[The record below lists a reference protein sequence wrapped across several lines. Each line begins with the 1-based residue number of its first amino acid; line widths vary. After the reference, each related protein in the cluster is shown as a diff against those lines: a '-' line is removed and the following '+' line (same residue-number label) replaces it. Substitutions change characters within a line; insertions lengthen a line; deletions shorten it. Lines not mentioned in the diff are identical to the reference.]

1 MEVELGAIRAS
12 WLLMLLI
19 SPVFSL
25 EGMNAPLHITRQN
38 SGDIFSQGSQ
48 TVAGDACSDE
58 MCVGLSSGTAAAL
71 STQERCTC
79 RCHPHLPAFRE
90 DLRICVDDI
99 HECVLAPFVGGSTSQ
114 QIPFVFLPLKGQ
126 IIHPSKEISFA
137 GIRTPVCAV
146 SGAKFLTETGWVD
159 LRNPL
164 DTDVPFRL
172 YRDEGRTFLQ
182 WIGEPDLRNKM
193 SGRLVLV
200 YLMCRDLGNNDEL
213 TSPVQTLFSPCVS
226 FRVVGTPTKHLN
238 NVSEVAFFPDAHA
251 ASNSESSHLSLS
263 EYVAIG
269 ICSILLG
276 LIYVAS
282 VFLYLHLKKRHAS
295 KNDVID
301 PDSQSLAA
309 AEEGVVKN
317 NPLLS
322 MVAHFAPPDNI
333 YSDSTSSDT
342 DATPD
347 ILQNHDEKMKNMQI
361 TSALVHPQH
370 HQRSYDHYGNGIELG
385 HQESPSIERLPEE
398 NVSIVETLENRED
411 RPETLRAITGTAR
424 KKLYFN
430 PAYFEPQLLLA
441 PPPAAIEFLYKIREV
456 ITIAKQKMESKRFT
470 PSLIVIPEEDNNPSY
485 DSSYEFT
492 KPVSRR
498 SSVISLKR
506 ENSRRKTC
514 TGCPGCEPQDFKT
527 LCGKLPEFPSLAA
540 CHNCTTTSDSKQQ
553 SIRRWLE
560 NVPILKSN
568 SDDISQEETHQ
579 GKLPKRL
586 RSPTRSLPP
595 TGVQSPERVMSPRP
609 ASERGISP
617 DREHRAVIKAVKPKE
632 KKIVI
637 KPKLSPPPLPEA
649 VKEIN
654 NNVIQEENDY
664 DVIPPQETRDVK
676 MNFPPPDMICEA
688 MVVDNKVELNRI
700 PTLTK
705 KQMNA
710 VINELT
716 VHRNNLMND
725 ETTKPDGCSN
735 LIEYETDSLERS
747 VNKGYHTPS
756 EYAEI
761 SSSHPSPSL
770 STALPMDE
778 EMTMRNAIINKKTG
792 NMTISKINMESLQED
807 DHDYE
812 LIVMKKGALLDS
824 GLYRLPELL
833 QRNNGY
839 SLVSEVYVNN
849 GYNYGSTPSTPTG
862 SNCST
867 LEKRTLKVR
876 YDGGT
881 DKPGKLLIE
890 VEDCPDNYIPVYE
903 SDSFEADTLDRKPS
917 KLKLQRFDSVNKENE
932 YIDSLERPHNQIL
945 LRTTGSFRKD
955 TVTSVTD
962 DDVSG
967 NFNRV
972 FGSLREIFEAK
983 TKGLMIRQD
992 SNDALNKLNDEEGR
1006 LLTLEERHSRRQRKT
1021 NGNGGNV
1028 QPDVIPPPPHDNT
1041 PIYEHPKPPRKVIL
1055 GENQMPILPPKNGK
1069 PRSADQ
1075 KKTPAPSNETVVD
1088 TPEKHVDDDY
1098 EICLVQKNK
1107 KDGNILTSFIQAEDI
1122 ILKKGNND
1130 QFILHNT
1137 NNSMNFRLP
1146 VKTLQSFMSVDDL
1159 KNNKNKKTW
1168 RTALKPE
1175 DSGYLSTDS
1184 NDSINKRK
1192 TQQSVDNTGGGS
1204 ETDESLGDGHSESGA
1219 ESVETHSVFFGRFHR
1234 QPMSLPGYGSVDSGV
1249 MGVDDGHDSTDSE
1262 NISYTTVVPVTNG
1275 GSLKK

>member
-1 MEVELGAIRAS
+1 MSR
-12 WLLMLLI
+12 
-19 SPVFSL
+19 
-25 EGMNAPLHITRQN
+25 
-38 SGDIFSQGSQ
+38 
-48 TVAGDACSDE
+48 
-58 MCVGLSSGTAAAL
+58 
-71 STQERCTC
+71 
-79 RCHPHLPAFRE
+79 
-90 DLRICVDDI
+90 
-99 HECVLAPFVGGSTSQ
+99 TS
-114 QIPFVFLPLKGQ
+114 K
-126 IIHPSKEISFA
+126 SRRKNEK
-137 GIRTPVCAV
+137 R
-146 SGAKFLTETGWVD
+146 
-159 LRNPL
+159 
-164 DTDVPFRL
+164 
-172 YRDEGRTFLQ
+172 
-182 WIGEPDLRNKM
+182 
-193 SGRLVLV
+193 
-200 YLMCRDLGNNDEL
+200 
-213 TSPVQTLFSPCVS
+213 
-226 FRVVGTPTKHLN
+226 KHN
-238 NVSEVAFFPDAHA
+238 
-251 ASNSESSHLSLS
+251 
-263 EYVAIG
+263 
-269 ICSILLG
+269 
-276 LIYVAS
+276 
-282 VFLYLHLKKRHAS
+282 R
-295 KNDVID
+295 
-301 PDSQSLAA
+301 
-309 AEEGVVKN
+309 
-317 NPLLS
+317 
-322 MVAHFAPPDNI
+322 
-333 YSDSTSSDT
+333 
-342 DATPD
+342 
-347 ILQNHDEKMKNMQI
+347 
-361 TSALVHPQH
+361 
-370 HQRSYDHYGNGIELG
+370 RSYDQYGNGIELG
-385 HQESPSIERLPEE
+385 HQESLLIERLPEQ
-398 NVSIVETLENRED
+398 NLSIVETLKNRED
-411 RPETLRAITGTAR
+411 TPETLRAITGTAR
-424 KKLYFN
+424 TKLYFN

-441 PPPAAIEFLYKIREV
+441 PPPAAIEFLNKIREE
-456 ITIAKQKMESKRFT
+456 ITIAKQKMKSERFT
-470 PSLIVIPEEDNNPSY
+470 PSLPVIPEEDNDPSY

-492 KPVSRR
+492 KPVSPRT
-498 SSVISLKR
+498 SIISLKR
-506 ENSRRKTC
+506 ENIRRKTC
-514 TGCPGCEPQDFKT
+514 TGCPDCEPQDFKT
-527 LCGKLPEFPSLAA
+527 LCGKLPEIPSLAA

-579 GKLPKRL
+579 DKLPKRL

-595 TGVQSPERVMSPRP
+595 TGLQSPERVMSPRP

-664 DVIPPQETRDVK
+664 DVTSPQETRNVK
-676 MNFPPPDMICEA
+676 MSFPLPDMIEA
-688 MVVDNKVELNRI
+688 MVANNKVELNRI
-700 PTLTK
+700 PTPTK

-725 ETTKPDGCSN
+725 DTTKPEGCSN

-792 NMTISKINMESLQED
+792 NITIFKINMESLQED
-807 DHDYE
+807 DYNYE

-824 GLYRLPELL
+824 GLYRVPELL
-833 QRNNGY
+833 QRNNGH
-839 SLVSEVYVNN
+839 SLVSEVCVNN
-849 GYNYGSTPSTPTG
+849 DYNYGSTPSTPTG
-862 SNCST
+862 SNYST
-867 LEKRTLKVR
+867 LENKTLKVR

-890 VEDCPDNYIPVYE
+890 VEDCPDNYIPVYV
-903 SDSFEADTLDRKPS
+903 SDTSDRKPS

-932 YIDSLERPHNQIL
+932 YIDSLERPHNQIQ

-992 SNDALNKLNDEEGR
+992 TNDALDKLNDEEGR
-1006 LLTLEERHSRRQRKT
+1006 LLTLEERHSRCQRKT
-1021 NGNGGNV
+1021 NDNGSNV

-1041 PIYEHPKPPRKVIL
+1041 PIREHPKPPRKVIL
-1055 GENQMPILPPKNGK
+1055 GENQMPILSPKNRK

-1075 KKTPAPSNETVVD
+1075 KKTPASSNETVVD
-1088 TPEKHVDDDY
+1088 TPKKHVDDDY

-1107 KDGNILTSFIQAEDI
+1107 KDGNILTSFIQAEDL
-1122 ILKKGNND
+1122 ILKKVNND

-1168 RTALKPE
+1168 RTAWKPKE
-1175 DSGYLSTDS
+1175 SEYLSTDS
-1184 NDSINKRK
+1184 NDSIKKRK
-1192 TQQSVDNTGGGS
+1192 TQQSVNNTGGGN
-1204 ETDESLGDGHSESGA
+1204 EIDESLGDGHSESGA
-1219 ESVETHSVFFGRFHR
+1219 ESEETHSVFFGRFHR

-1262 NISYTTVVPVTNG
+1262 NISYTTAVPVTND